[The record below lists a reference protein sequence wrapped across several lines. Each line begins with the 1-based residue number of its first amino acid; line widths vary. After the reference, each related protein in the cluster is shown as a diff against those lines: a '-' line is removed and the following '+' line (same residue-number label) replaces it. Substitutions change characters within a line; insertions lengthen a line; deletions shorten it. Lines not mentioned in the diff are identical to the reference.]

1 MAEHAPIV
9 VQIDG
14 TADASTLRRLAHL
27 LAREGLWRAAG
38 DVFAGVLRLAPTDW
52 RSHLR
57 RYDAYAEAGDSDGC
71 RRALDAFVASALAS
85 RTSPTPLLRLLDGT
99 GHAVHAR
106 SLLEA
111 SAHAD
116 PGNWRLG
123 LQSLER
129 AASPGDVRVALQRLF
144 AVEGPLRSVQHRA
157 ILDQLAERRLV
168 GKLDEALHAIASIRA
183 GDWRLRWHGVCVL
196 HALGDP
202 AAACP
207 HMEALAGDAALST
220 PVRRALLQQVS
231 GHGATALLAAALEGY
246 DRIDRAGLLALLGH
260 GGDAHQ
266 LDRTQAAVMQ
276 VQDDAAREAMSL
288 ALARAMEVSGEA
300 GMADALISSTRAGRN
315 PGHAP
320 DSPSPTASTLMFRNL
335 PLLRQLLALIEA
347 IVATKG
353 HARIHVGACS
363 TGEEVYSLA
372 LLLQQRGLLDS
383 CRLRASDVDPAL
395 LARARTGVLELQ
407 AVHAIPDD
415 IGPLDLE
422 PRPDGRSEL
431 GPETRAAIEFA
442 IEDLCET
449 GPGPRF
455 DLMVANNVLV
465 HLPQAMRETMIERL
479 ADRLDGDGL
488 LCIGG
493 VRHDEM
499 GPLIE
504 RLGLVAVE
512 EGSDEAFDAWTI
524 QHSAWYVSPRPYWAL
539 PPARYTLGERWKH
552 ASLFARSLDRARWA
566 ADVLQARHP

>member
-1 MAEHAPIV
+1 MPGHEPIV

-14 TADASTLRRLAHL
+14 TTDASKLRRLADL
-27 LAREGLWRAAG
+27 LARERLWRAAG
-38 DVFAGVLRLAPTDW
+38 DVLAGVLRLAPNDW

-71 RRALDAFVASALAS
+71 RRALEAFVAAAMAC
-85 RTSPTPLLRLLDGT
+85 RTSMTPLLRLLDGT

-168 GKLDEALHAIASIRA
+168 GKLDEALLTIASIRA
-183 GDWRLRWHGVCVL
+183 GDWRLRLHGVHVL

-202 AAACP
+202 AAARP

-231 GHGATALLAAALEGY
+231 GYGDAVLLAAALEGY
-246 DRIDRAGLLALLGH
+246 DRVDRAGLLALLGH
-260 GGDAHQ
+260 ASDAHQ
-266 LDRTQAAVMQ
+266 LERMQAAVLQ
-276 VQDDAAREAMSL
+276 VRDDGAREAMSL
-288 ALARAMEVSGEA
+288 ALARAMEVSGET

-320 DSPSPTASTLMFRNL
+320 ESPSPTASTLMFRNV
-335 PLLRQLLALIEA
+335 PLLRQVLALIEA

-442 IEDLCET
+442 VEDLCEP
-449 GPGPRF
+449 GRGPRF

-465 HLPQAMRETMIERL
+465 HLPQAMRETMIDRL
-479 ADRLDGDGL
+479 VDRLDGDGL

-539 PPARYTLGERWKH
+539 PPARYTVGERWKH
-552 ASLFARSLDRARWA
+552 ATLFARSRARARWA
-566 ADVLQARHP
+566 AGVLQARHP